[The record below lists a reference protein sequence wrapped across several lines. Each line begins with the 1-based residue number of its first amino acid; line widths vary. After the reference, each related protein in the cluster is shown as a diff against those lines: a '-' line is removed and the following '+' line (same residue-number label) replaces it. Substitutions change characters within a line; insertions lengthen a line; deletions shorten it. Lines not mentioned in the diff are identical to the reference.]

1 MDYKEELEGIL
12 TAELLKWEPQA
23 SRVTVSF
30 DGHFAVYRVRD
41 MYRLRKLS
49 NIAREF
55 LRDGG
60 DIAIV
65 DQSLF
70 EGWTRKRAQ

>member
-1 MDYKEELEGIL
+1 
-12 TAELLKWEPQA
+12 
-23 SRVTVSF
+23 
-30 DGHFAVYRVRD
+30 

>member
-1 MDYKEELEGIL
+1 MDHKEQLEEIL
-12 TAELLKWEPQA
+12 TAELHKREPQA

-30 DGHFAVYRVRD
+30 NGQFAVYRVRD

-49 NIAREF
+49 DVAREF
-55 LRDGG
+55 LCNGG

-65 DQSLF
+65 EQSLF
-70 EGWTRKRAQ
+70 EGWTRKKVQ